1 MKPNR
6 VSEIITLLAILFM
19 AAPVRADLVSGAS
32 TRLLFGGPES
42 AGIARS
48 PYTVALSNAGLVRDQ
63 VPFTIT
69 LTSAGSDYELTAVH
83 WNDHMLPGV
92 WRVIRPAPSEFRRP
106 THAVN
111 FARRM
116 NSQERRFILP
126 DRSAGSTTGVGTSKM
141 YAALFAA
148 DAPKLGALR
157 RLGNGELIN
166 LRADLAHSGPGNDAV
181 AQINAMVIRAGA
193 EIQEFDPTRY
203 PMGYGQGPII
213 TPYLN
218 TPTPSAFLL
227 GAIGL
232 GLVGWVRRKFT

>member
-1 MKPNR
+1 MKPNH

-19 AAPVRADLVSGAS
+19 AAPVRADLVSEAS
-32 TRLLFGGPES
+32 TRLIFGGPEY
-42 AGIARS
+42 AGNARS

-63 VPFTIT
+63 VPFTVT

-92 WRVIRPAPSEFRRP
+92 WRVIPPAPSEFQRP

-111 FARRM
+111 FAQRM
-116 NSQERRFILP
+116 NSQEQRFIPP

-148 DAPKLGALR
+148 HARTLEPFR
-157 RLGNGELIN
+157 RLGNRELIN
-166 LRADLAHSGPGNDAV
+166 LGPELPRSGPGNDV
-181 AQINAMVIRAGA
+181 TAQMNALVIRVGA
-193 EIQEFDPTRY
+193 KIQEHDRQS
-203 PMGYGQGPII
+203 MAIRGPII
-213 TPYLN
+213 GPRYPN
-218 TPTPSAFLL
+218 NIPTPSAFLL